1 MSAGRVGCE
10 QSGLYPHNPHTLRAL
25 QAARLREEACTAQ
38 ARSLLTRGA
47 HGASRQGTISSS
59 ASASAAAAAAGKPL
73 APVSKPRE
81 VEKGS
86 NLSSAFST
94 LYALVNIISPF

>member
-1 MSAGRVGCE
+1 MSAGGVGCE

-25 QAARLREEACTAQ
+25 QAARLREEPCTAQ
-38 ARSLLTRGA
+38 AGSSLTRGA
-47 HGASRQGTISSS
+47 NGASRQGTISSS
-59 ASASAAAAAAGKPL
+59 ASAPAAAAGKPL
-73 APVSKPRE
+73 APVSKPHE